1 MERHGFI
8 NEETM
13 TGAMNTPIS
22 SDVHTEPEMDASFY
36 TYVDMM
42 IQEGIEKHGISEQQF
57 FTGGYTIEVPIHHEL
72 QNTAYSAM
80 ENNEHFPDESTGV
93 QAAYVMLDN
102 KTGAVK
108 AVQGGRDYVR
118 KGLNRVNIPR
128 QPGSAFKPIS
138 VYAPAL
144 RVAST
149 NRTHF

>member
-57 FTGGYTIEVPIHHEL
+57 FTGGYTIEVLSIMNYKTQHTVQWKTMSTFL
-72 QNTAYSAM
+72 MRAQ
-80 ENNEHFPDESTGV
+80 ES
-93 QAAYVMLDN
+93 
-102 KTGAVK
+102 
-108 AVQGGRDYVR
+108 
-118 KGLNRVNIPR
+118 
-128 QPGSAFKPIS
+128 KP
-138 VYAPAL
+138 L
-144 RVAST
+144 M
-149 NRTHF
+149 